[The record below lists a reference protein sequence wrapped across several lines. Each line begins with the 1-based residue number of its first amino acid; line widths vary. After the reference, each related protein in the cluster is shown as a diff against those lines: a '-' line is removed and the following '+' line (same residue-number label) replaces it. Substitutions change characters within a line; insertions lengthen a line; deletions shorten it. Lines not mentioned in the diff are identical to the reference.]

1 MGSMGTETPAPTT
14 EEMTAGPRNG
24 ITMEKIEEKLKDL
37 NKVKSPREA
46 NEEGEVIEGLDFDFQ
61 DWSGGDSKMLRVKP
75 GSDGVIIRRCRF
87 RNKSN
92 KDPALVIAD
101 SKNVVVEDCIF
112 ENMKG
117 EDKREAIRI
126 GDSKESGLSL
136 KCTVRRCIFR
146 NNKGD
151 PEIISI
157 KSAENIVEDCFF
169 INNDGNV
176 TVRHGGLAV
185 IRHNYFEGKN
195 GVRIHG
201 YGNRVEYNCF
211 KDNSAED
218 EGQER
223 KRTPISLWWGGDDK
237 DSDKDKDPYWNWVDR
252 TKKISKPSG
261 NKGDETIDRY
271 AQTVDTVIR
280 GNEFKNCKN
289 TIVEVKGEGPK
300 EPLRTMN
307 EDNRKLKEDEKF
319 GFETEE

>member
-1 MGSMGTETPAPTT
+1 MGTETPAPTT

-146 NNKGD
+146 NNSGD

-157 KSAENIVEDCFF
+157 KSAKNIVEDCFF
-169 INNDGNV
+169 INNDGMV
-176 TVRHGGLAV
+176 TVRHGGLTE
-185 IRHNYFEGKN
+185 IRHNYFKGKN
-195 GVRIHG
+195 GARILG
-201 YGNRVEYNCF
+201 YGNLVEYNRF
-211 KDNSAED
+211 EDNSATD
-218 EGQER
+218 EQK
-223 KRTPISLWWGGDDK
+223 KRAPISLWWGGE
-237 DSDKDKDPYWNWVDR
+237 DKDPNWDWEDQD
-252 TKKISKPSG
+252 KGISRPSG
-261 NKGDETIDRY
+261 KKGSSTHAEY
-271 AQTVDTVIR
+271 ARTVDTVIK
-280 GNEFKNCKN
+280 GNEFKNCKT
-289 TIVEVKGEGPK
+289 TIVIFRSKDEHDKKP
-300 EPLRTMN
+300 MN
-307 EDNRKLKEDEKF
+307 T
-319 GFETEE
+319 TEENNKIL